1 MTSSNHSYY
10 QAKIVT
16 PQFNKMGLSQDHV
29 EGFLIKQEYTS
40 AHTYKLNL
48 NALKIK
54 ILEI

>member
-1 MTSSNHSYY
+1 MTSSIHSYY